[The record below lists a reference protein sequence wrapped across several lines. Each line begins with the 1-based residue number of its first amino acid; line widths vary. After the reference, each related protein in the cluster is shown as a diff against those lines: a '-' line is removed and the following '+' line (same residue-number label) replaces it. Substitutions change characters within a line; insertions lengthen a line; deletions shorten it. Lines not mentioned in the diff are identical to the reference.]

1 MFTWICPK
9 CGNEVPPA
17 YSECPNCASAAEKE
31 KEGAAAPQE
40 AAPAQEA
47 AAPQES
53 APQSVAA
60 PAPAPPAAAP
70 LRAPN
75 RIYVPGW
82 ALSLLFAAVF
92 VIVGLTIILVKQ
104 TEKGRT
110 APAPAQSQAVAFE
123 NVTPPEV
130 QTDPLLRNIEITGLR
145 LTEDNAHKAF
155 VQFVAINHSGAD
167 FGEISAKVE
176 VKALTSKGGSDP
188 VGTFSF
194 KANLGPY
201 ESKDLKV
208 PFETK
213 LRVYELP
220 DWQYLRAAVTGK

>member
-9 CGNEVPPA
+9 CGSEVPPA
-17 YSECPNCASAAEKE
+17 YSECPNCAAATGKESAA
-31 KEGAAAPQE
+31 ALQE
-40 AAPAQEA
+40 AAPAQEGA
-47 AAPQES
+47 SPQEP

-60 PAPAPPAAAP
+60 PTPAPPAAAVAP
-70 LRAPN
+70 PRAPN

-104 TEKGRT
+104 TEKGRA
-110 APAPAQSQAVAFE
+110 APPPKQSQTVAFE
-123 NVTPPEV
+123 NVSPPAV
-130 QTDPLLRNIEITGLR
+130 QSDPVLRNLEITGLR
-145 LTEDNAHKAF
+145 LTEDNQQKAF

-167 FGEISAKVE
+167 FGEVSAKVE

-220 DWQYLRAAVTGK
+220 DWQFLRAAVTGK